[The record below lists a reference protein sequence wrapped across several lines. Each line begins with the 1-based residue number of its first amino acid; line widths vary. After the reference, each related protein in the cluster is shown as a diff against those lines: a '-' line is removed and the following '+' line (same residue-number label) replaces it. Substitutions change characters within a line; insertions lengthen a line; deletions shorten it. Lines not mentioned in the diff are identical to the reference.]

1 MFPNVTKIIK
11 PLSSPKYGRKLLHN
25 LLKETLGD
33 RQLQQIFSNIVIPT
47 FDIKLIF
54 LTIFSNY
61 QDQLNHFKILFLTLF
76 LLGLNE
82 CRTLIIRYSSFNFMD
97 QVKCKP
103 SLDALHS
110 DICIGNLVPPTYLL
124 AHYFETKDPTV
135 KMRKFNHINGFVSG
149 KKNSNTYRLESVSSK
164 SQYSYI
170 KLQKGSR
177 ICVCSIP

>member
-25 LLKETLGD
+25 LIKETLGD

-76 LLGLNE
+76 LLELNE
-82 CRTLIIRYSSFNFMD
+82 CRTLIITYSSFNFMA

-103 SLDALHS
+103 S
-110 DICIGNLVPPTYLL
+110 
-124 AHYFETKDPTV
+124 
-135 KMRKFNHINGFVSG
+135 
-149 KKNSNTYRLESVSSK
+149 NTYKQESVSSK

-170 KLQKGSR
+170 KLQKWSR
-177 ICVCSIP
+177 ISVCSIP